1 MAHISGRGPPPHV
14 LSGTHHLVPSQRTC
28 GTGQPLRASLGC
40 APPRTV
46 LRAGD
51 RLMVTCRPAGTRGGV
66 LVWAGRLTPL
76 QLCPQAPWALIPL
89 GSPVPSHRSS
99 NPPPHDQAGRWLA
112 HLKCS
117 PPWGG
122 VPP

>member
-1 MAHISGRGPPPHV
+1 MAHIAGRGPPPHV

-76 QLCPQAPWALIPL
+76 QLCPQAPWDPP
-89 GSPVPSHRSS
+89 SPAIGAAT
-99 NPPPHDQAGRWLA
+99 PHPTTRQDAG
-112 HLKCS
+112 
-117 PPWGG
+117 
-122 VPP
+122 